1 MVGDH
6 VWRVSGVESGGKDK
20 GEAEHEA
27 PPTDLHT
34 LMP

>member
-1 MVGDH
+1 VC
-6 VWRVSGVESGGKDK
+6 GVAIRGKDK

-27 PPTDLHT
+27 PVTDLHT